1 MEIARHYGRQPG
13 IVEMAEQIIQ
23 EQKIIKAYLHPDC
36 LIVTPRVEL
45 QTAKW
50 GLIPFWVRDVEKV
63 ESIRS
68 MTANA
73 KAETAFE
80 LPSFREAIKKRRC
93 LIPSTGYF
101 EYHHEGKEAIP
112 YRIFLRDTEFFSLA
126 GMYEEWLHPDTKET
140 IRTFSV
146 LTVPANEL
154 CAYIHNGGRN
164 PGRMPAILPPE
175 KEKIWLRQNL
185 TKEEVN
191 RLLIPYDSSR
201 MDACALEKDYLKRA

>member
-23 EQKIIKAYLHPDC
+23 EQKIIKAYLHPAC
-36 LIVTPRVEL
+36 LIVTHSAEL

-63 ESIRS
+63 ESIRN

-80 LPSFREAIKKRRC
+80 LSSFREAIKKRRC

-112 YRIFLRDTEFFSLA
+112 YRIFLRDTEIFSLA
-126 GMYEEWLHPDTKET
+126 GMYEEWRHPETKET

-154 CAYIHNGGRN
+154 CALIHNGGRN

-175 KEKIWLRQNL
+175 NEKTWLRQDL
-185 TKEEVN
+185 TKEEVSS
-191 RLLIPYDSSR
+191 LLIPYDSSR